1 MGRAWR
7 TMEPLT
13 VLTVLPLLL
22 IGVTLATPAPGTV
35 HLVGGLPPVQ
45 SGLPSDQGGK
55 VFLASPGLSRPRPPP
70 GPSKP
75 RMSGPW
81 LSRPSFPANFAPS
94 YPATPADRQHSFP
107 STSGSLTLVP
117 ATPPGS
123 SPGVGVR
130 RPYSLPSYPTYSSYP
145 AYSSYPSYTS
155 YRPHNNPS
163 SSVGCRSSII
173 SSLRPSC
180 GQSWPAASSSSRCG
194 GCGK

>member
-107 STSGSLTLVP
+107 SISGSLTLVP

-145 AYSSYPSYTS
+145 AYTS

>member
-45 SGLPSDQGGK
+45 SGLPSNQGGK
-55 VFLASPGLSRPRPPP
+55 VFLASPGPSR
-70 GPSKP
+70 P

-130 RPYSLPSYPTYSSYP
+130 RPYSLPSY
-145 AYSSYPSYTS
+145 
-155 YRPHNNPS
+155 
-163 SSVGCRSSII
+163 
-173 SSLRPSC
+173 
-180 GQSWPAASSSSRCG
+180 
-194 GCGK
+194 